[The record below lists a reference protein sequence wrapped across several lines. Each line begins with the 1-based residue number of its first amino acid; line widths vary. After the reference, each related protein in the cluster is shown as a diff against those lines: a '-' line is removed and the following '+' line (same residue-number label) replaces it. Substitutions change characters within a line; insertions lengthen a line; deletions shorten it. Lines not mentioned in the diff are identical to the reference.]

1 MCTGLIAQPVNVAT
15 ILLYTINVSRAI
27 ERPLLYVIFEII
39 ADASAS
45 YFISITLL
53 ILTLMFV
60 ERWLHMSLVTSRHG
74 CFVATVFLLI
84 PIPITVFRSLETV
97 KPGSIGSMFYITIMA
112 LMSSCFL
119 TTLVAYFNVLR
130 IIRIHQLQVLANQLS
145 RHFFQPAINLAKFK
159 KSVVTIL
166 FIFVLFCFCF
176 LSFIISVGV
185 YVRVGLNPEV
195 TMSLSFSL
203 VLSFLSSSLNPCL

>member
-1 MCTGLIAQPVNVAT
+1 
-15 ILLYTINVSRAI
+15 
-27 ERPLLYVIFEII
+27 
-39 ADASAS
+39 
-45 YFISITLL
+45 
-53 ILTLMFV
+53 MFV
-60 ERWLHMSLVTSRHG
+60 ERWLHMSRRSLVTSRHG

-84 PIPITVFRSLETV
+84 SIPIIVFRSLETV

-112 LMSSCFL
+112 LMLSCFL

-166 FIFVLFCFCF
+166 FILFLFCFCF

-203 VLSFLSSSLNPCL
+203 VLLFLSSSLNPCLYLWRMKDVRNGVKKIFCSNS